1 VGFLT
6 LVFLQLVPSSWSP
19 DVAGSCKVPSNHPIE
34 QRGIAGPVQR
44 GIILISEKWRTLT
57 LLSMAT
63 LLALSLWFAAS
74 AVLPQLIEEWQL
86 DGAAQSW
93 MTMSVQVG
101 FVLGALLSALLN
113 LADRIAPHRL
123 FAVCTALAAAA
134 NAAIPLLADGPGFAL
149 VCRFLTGALLAG
161 VYPVGM
167 KMVATWCKRDLGL
180 WIGVVV
186 GALTV
191 GSGLPHLLNGLEIF
205 GEGGMPPWRSVLL
218 STSGQA
224 ILAALIAW
232 LFVRSGPY
240 LSRSAPFEWRAMG
253 RSLSDPPTRLANFGY
268 LGHMWELY
276 AMCISIGA
284 IGCILAG
291 WAADRHGR
299 TLVTSW
305 SLLLSGSCAVTVGF
319 FFERPGILTAICL
332 VWGFT
337 VVADSAQF
345 SAAVSELTDSQYVGT
360 ALTLQTSMGFLLTL
374 VTIRLVPPLLE
385 LVGWR
390 YAFSFLALG
399 PAFGVWSMLRLRR
412 LPEAERMASGNR

>member
-1 VGFLT
+1 M
-6 LVFLQLVPSSWSP
+6 
-19 DVAGSCKVPSNHPIE
+19 
-34 QRGIAGPVQR
+34 
-44 GIILISEKWRTLT
+44 KWRTLT
-57 LLSMAT
+57 LLSVAT
-63 LLALSLWFAAS
+63 LLALSLWFSAS

-113 LADRIAPHRL
+113 LADRYPPYKL
-123 FAVCTALAAAA
+123 FAACTALAAAA
-134 NAAIPLLADGPGFAL
+134 NAAIPLLAEGPGFAL
-149 VCRFLTGALLAG
+149 VCRFLTGATLAG

-167 KMVATWCKRDLGL
+167 KIVATWCKRDLGL
-180 WIGVVV
+180 WIGIVV

-191 GSGLPHLLNGLEIF
+191 GAGVPHLLNGLQIF
-205 GEGGMPPWRSVLL
+205 GEGGMPPWRSVLF

-224 ILAALIAW
+224 VLAVLISW
-232 LFVRSGPY
+232 FFVRSGPH
-240 LSRSAPFEWRAMG
+240 LARSAPFEWRAMG
-253 RSLSDPPTRLANFGY
+253 RSLANRPTRLANFGY

-276 AMCISIGA
+276 AMWAWVPALLMASYAVAGWSLARARIAAFAVISVGA

-291 WAADRHGR
+291 RAADRYGR

-305 SLLLSGSCAVTVGF
+305 SLLLSGTCAVTAGF
-319 FFERPGILTAICL
+319 FFGHPGILTALCL

-337 VVADSAQF
+337 VIADSAQF

-374 VTIRLVPPLLE
+374 VSIRLVPPLLE

-399 PAFGVWSMLRLRR
+399 PVFGVWSMLRLRG
-412 LPEAERMASGNR
+412 LPEAQKMASGNR